1 MTTRGEEF
9 DTTGRAGRLHA
20 QRFGSSSAPL
30 VLGLPGLSGNVKNFD
45 YLGERIGGDA
55 LQLVALDWRGR
66 GKSEQTPAGTYGW
79 ENHALDVLAV
89 ADALGFEEFRV
100 IGQSMGGSVAMK
112 IAELDSPRLNAVVL
126 VDVAGRVDRGVG
138 HVIADSIARLGKV
151 HGSVEE
157 YLQIVRSV
165 GLVDP
170 WTDYWD
176 RAHRYE
182 LEEVAGGVRT
192 RTSLDAVAED
202 RAYTL
207 TQDPYQRWE
216 HLTMPTLLVRA
227 TQELRP
233 GSGYVV
239 PPDDRNAFLREV
251 PGAAVVEIE
260 ANHLSINTH
269 PETVTAINR
278 FLFPA

>member
-1 MTTRGEEF
+1 M
-9 DTTGRAGRLHA
+9 
-20 QRFGSSSAPL
+20 
-30 VLGLPGLSGNVKNFD
+30 LGLPGLSGNVKNFD